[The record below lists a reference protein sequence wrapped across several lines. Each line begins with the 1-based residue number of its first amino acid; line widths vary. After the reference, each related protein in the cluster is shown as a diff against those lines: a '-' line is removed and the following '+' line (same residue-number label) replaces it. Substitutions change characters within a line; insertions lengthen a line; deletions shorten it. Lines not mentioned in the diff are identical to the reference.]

1 MRHFWQNGTVDTLD
15 FPDTFSDTLDFD
27 ADDNIFYKNHPT
39 WVNNM
44 SRQKQLTV
52 ILRVNNTDK
61 QLRKKSGSYHAGTL
75 VL

>member
-1 MRHFWQNGTVDTLD
+1 MTIF
-15 FPDTFSDTLDFD
+15 
-27 ADDNIFYKNHPT
+27 FYKNHPT
-39 WVNNM
+39 WAINM

-75 VL
+75 VLYTSGIILHYLFHLIFILSCNVCD